1 MQSEIEKTAL
11 NKMIKART
19 HLLFDNPFIG
29 AQAIKYNLIP
39 SENYNGIQ
47 VNTAMTNGKE
57 IVFNPAY
64 INQLSFNQVKFLLA
78 HESFHCM
85 LGHHVRRSG
94 RDHETWNNAGDY
106 VINDILLSE
115 KIGEE
120 INGLLIDSKYSG
132 QNTESVFKDLYQEKQ
147 DQNSQK
153 NTGDSI
159 DSQAKSSPGA
169 RGEVENGTSQGNET
183 DISQKVAKGPAGD
196 VIDAPKDLTTAEIES
211 ELKESIQSAMNYT
224 KKAGKLPG
232 PKIQKMI
239 GEILAPKANWKDL
252 LKQWIDSTDKT
263 DVSFIR
269 PKDHGT
275 GYFSPGYY
283 SEGLNRIIIAID
295 ISGSVLSVPKA
306 IEIFQSEINSL
317 KNAYQFDCQ
326 VIYFHSKIEKIETY
340 QRHEQIKIHIE
351 ETGGTQIKPVFD
363 YIQDNGLNNQISG
376 LIVFTDLEICD
387 FPKHET
393 GYKTLFVKYGDSQY
407 LEKAPIGETITI
419 KD

>member
-1 MQSEIEKTAL
+1 MQREIEKTAL

-47 VNTAMTNGKE
+47 VNTAMINGKE
-57 IVFNPAY
+57 IIFNPAY
-64 INQLSFNQVKFLLA
+64 VNQLSFNQVKFLLA

-85 LGHHVRRSG
+85 LGHHVRRAG
-94 RDHETWNNAGDY
+94 RDHETWNSSGDY
-106 VINDILLSE
+106 VVNDILLSE

-120 INGLLIDSKYSG
+120 IDGILIDSKYNG
-132 QNTESVFKDLYQEKQ
+132 QNTEFVFKDLYQEKQ
-147 DQNSQK
+147 DQSRQK
-153 NTGDSI
+153 NAGDNI
-159 DSQAKSSPGA
+159 DSQAKSSHGA
-169 RGEVENGTSQGNET
+169 DGEVENGTSQGNET
-183 DISQKVAKGPAGD
+183 DISQKVANGPAGD

-211 ELKESIQSAMNYT
+211 ELKESIQNAMNHA
-224 KKAGKLPG
+224 KRAGKLPG
-232 PKIQKMI
+232 PKVQKI
-239 GEILAPKANWKDL
+239 ISEILAPKANWKDL

-283 SEGLNRIIIAID
+283 SEGLNQIIIAID
-295 ISGSVLSVPKA
+295 VSGSVLGVPKA
-306 IEIFQSEINSL
+306 IEIFQSELNSL
-317 KNAYQFDCQ
+317 KSAYQFDCQ
-326 VIYFHSKIEKIETY
+326 VIYFHSHIERIETY
-340 QRHEQIKIHIE
+340 QRHEQIKIEVE
-351 ETGGTQIKPVFD
+351 ETGGTCIMPVFD
-363 YIQDNGLNNQISG
+363 YIQNNGLNNQISG

-393 GYKTLFVKYGDSQY
+393 EYKTLFVKYGNSQY
-407 LEKAPIGETITI
+407 LEVAPIGETITI